1 MLTSQCHMISKP
13 QKSHC
18 HIVVTY
24 YTFLSQV
31 LLNCGGKSWWILV
44 GKTHKTHGP
53 RTLVQGQICCR
64 KPMYINQF
72 QLHSGNQ
79 TWRTLGK
86 SPISRWFSQLD
97 TSMCKWGF
105 PEMGEPPARWFISG
119 NIPWNGWWLGGT
131 PSWRNGNHQMA
142 SASDCRPRLSRKKTS
157 RLSIG

>member
-105 PEMGEPPARWFISG
+105 PEMGEPPARWMVYIREHPMKWMMTRG
-119 NIPWNGWWLGGT
+119 DPVMTKRKPPNGF
-131 PSWRNGNHQMA
+131 RF
-142 SASDCRPRLSRKKTS
+142 RLSTTIVSKKD
-157 RLSIG
+157 